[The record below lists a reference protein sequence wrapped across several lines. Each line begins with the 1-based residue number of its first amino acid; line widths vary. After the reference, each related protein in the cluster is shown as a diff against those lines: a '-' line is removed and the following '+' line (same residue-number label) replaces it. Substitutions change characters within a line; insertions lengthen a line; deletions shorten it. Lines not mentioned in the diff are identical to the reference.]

1 MAAQTARRDR
11 MDRVRLSPRS
21 ALPVLLMLLL
31 VLGLAAGAAIAGTG
45 SDDDGERAADEAPAL
60 PEGALAMLGTP
71 RQGLSSASTS
81 VAFSGDGRILAVG
94 EQSGRIWLW
103 DPKRDQ
109 PVGELPRHQSM
120 VQFLVFCADGER
132 LVAGG
137 GDRISVYDLDRR
149 RRERTFAAG
158 GRITAL
164 AVSPDG
170 TTAAA
175 AVTNRLI
182 LHDLST
188 GRERRRINV
197 GNVRPLDVAF
207 SPDGERIANLTHNRQ
222 VHFFRAA
229 DGEREGKPIDVASLP
244 RAAVFTPDG
253 EELLVGGHG
262 RGVQAIEVA
271 TGEVDDRFRG
281 RDAGS
286 PVLDLAISGDGRI
299 VAGRT
304 SLGHVALWQRHSG
317 EQIAQLTFTIRTH
330 ATPGTTVALSPDGD
344 LLAAARRM
352 GGHGF
357 DLWSLEDGR
366 RPGDKPGHIGPI
378 RALTPKPDAR
388 GLISWGEDQQLIHWD
403 LEHRTQ
409 RDRFTVPWDANHF
422 TLAVRHGEAWAA
434 SFVGNAGHV
443 TRIELDTGN
452 VQARELRPATIR
464 AVAFSPV
471 DERVLLGDGR
481 GSLKVRDRSGWNL
494 EVQLQPIAP
503 GAAEMTFTRDG
514 RHAMVLRS
522 GAVSLWRTDPWQLV
536 GRFDVSNLGPGR
548 AQLAPA
554 PDGRLLAV
562 ATGDGSVRVIEM
574 PAGAVV
580 ARLSGSGIPVRPRPV
595 AFLPDR
601 SDVLLTIDAA
611 GAPIMHDLLEG
622 EAHPLGSSGGATV
635 VSLAVVAPSGV
646 VAGGTT
652 EGTILLWP
660 LPEPPQHERLPLD
673 EADRAAVW
681 RDLGR
686 DHGTRGF
693 RATHRLA
700 HGSSED
706 VAWLAGRI
714 ASATVDDAA
723 IASLVLGLD
732 DDHYAHREQ
741 AMVALAQMGP
751 TVRPHVMAHLAD
763 DALSGEAAWRLEH
776 VLDRT
781 QLHDFGTPSARRAF
795 RAVTAL
801 EMMNTPE
808 SRRLLTAWSQGA
820 EGALLTE
827 QAAEAL
833 GRLEQAP

>member
-1 MAAQTARRDR
+1 MIAQTARHHR
-11 MDRVRLSPRS
+11 MARPRLSAPS
-21 ALPVLLMLLL
+21 ALPVLLLMLLF
-31 VLGLAAGAAIAGTG
+31 GSAFTCGTAIAAG
-45 SDDDGERAADEAPAL
+45 DDDAEPAVDEGAPL

-71 RQGLSSASTS
+71 RQGLSSAGTS
-81 VAFSGDGRILAVG
+81 VAFSGDGRMLAVG

-109 PVGELPRHQSM
+109 PLGELPRHQSM
-120 VQFLVFCADGER
+120 VQFLIFCADDER

-137 GDRISVYDLDRR
+137 GDRISVYDLDRL
-149 RRERTFAAG
+149 RRERTVTAG

-170 TTAAA
+170 ATAAA

-182 LHDLST
+182 MHDLST

-197 GNVRPLDVAF
+197 GNMRPLAVAF

-222 VHFFRAA
+222 VHFFGAA
-229 DGEREGKPIDVASLP
+229 DGEREGEPIDIVSLP

-253 EELLVGGHG
+253 KELLVGGHG
-262 RGVQAIEVA
+262 RGVQAIDVA
-271 TGEVDDRFRG
+271 TNEVDDRFRG

-304 SLGHVALWQRHSG
+304 NTGQIALWHRHGG
-317 EQIAQLTFTIRTH
+317 EQIERLSFTVRPHALT
-330 ATPGTTVALSPDGD
+330 GTTMALSPDGA
-344 LLAAARRM
+344 LLASARRT

-357 DLWSLEDGR
+357 DLSSLEDGR
-366 RPGDKPGHIGPI
+366 RPGDRPGHIGTV
-378 RALTPKPDAR
+378 RALAVTADGNA
-388 GLISWGEDQQLIHWD
+388 LVSWGEDQQLIYWD
-403 LEHRTQ
+403 LEQHTQ
-409 RDRFTVPWDANHF
+409 RDRFILPWEAHHF
-422 TLAVRHGEAWAA
+422 TLTVHDGEAWAA
-434 SFVGNAGHV
+434 SFTSNIGHI
-443 TRIELDTGN
+443 TRIGLDTGH
-452 VQARELRPATIR
+452 VEARDPRPARVR
-464 AVAFSPV
+464 AAAFSPL
-471 DERVLLGDGR
+471 DERVLVGDGQGSIQVRNR
-481 GSLKVRDRSGWNL
+481 GSWNL
-494 EVQLQPIAP
+494 EAELEPIPA
-503 GAAEMTFTRDG
+503 GAGEMTFTDDG
-514 RHAMVLRS
+514 RHAMVLEA

-536 GRFDVSNLGPGR
+536 GRFNVSNLRPSP
-548 AQLAPA
+548 ALLAAA
-554 PDGRLLAV
+554 PNGRLLAV
-562 ATGDGSVRVIEM
+562 ATGEGLVRVIEM

-580 ARLSGSGIPVRPRPV
+580 ATLSASGIPVRPRPV

-611 GAPIMHDLLEG
+611 GAPILHDLLEG
-622 EAHPLGSSGGATV
+622 EARPLGSSGDATV
-635 VSLAVVAPSGV
+635 TSLAVVAPSGLL
-646 VAGGTT
+646 AGGTS

-660 LPEPPQHERLPLD
+660 LPDPPRHQRLPLD

-700 HGSSED
+700 HGSSAD

-714 ASATVDDAA
+714 APAAVDDAA
-723 IASLVLGLD
+723 TASLILDLD
-732 DDHYAHREQ
+732 DDHYAHRER

-751 TVRPHVMAHLAD
+751 VVRPQALTHLAD

-781 QLHDFGTPSARRAF
+781 QRHDFDTPSARRAF